1 MMICEFCRSE
11 IVEYITHERQNMKGR
26 IIRRFECDS
35 CGPLDF
41 RTLLPVKGAG
51 QPVEAEIEAQ

>member
-1 MMICEFCRSE
+1 MICVYCHSE
-11 IVEYITHERQNMKGR
+11 IHEYIIHEGQNMKGR